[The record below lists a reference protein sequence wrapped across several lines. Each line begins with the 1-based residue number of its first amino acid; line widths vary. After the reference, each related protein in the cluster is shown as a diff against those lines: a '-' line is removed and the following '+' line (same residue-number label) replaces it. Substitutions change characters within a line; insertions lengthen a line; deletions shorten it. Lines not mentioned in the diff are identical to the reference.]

1 MKGIEPVLL
10 ARLLCAMVIV
20 GCISASGVVCIE
32 LILTRAVFT
41 SHQHLSSISLVGISH
56 PHLSS
61 VPSADARAS
70 PPSQSARMRAQN
82 GPPERGFFQRK
93 VRSSNRGPKSA
104 HPTPDITLSKAVPQ
118 PVHIR
123 GIPWRPTF
131 WVPGRGFWTKLPE
144 ATRAAL
150 RALLPAP
157 SGRKLPWQPP
167 RTFPDHAPKPRPAHH
182 NRTLLLNCVIPERAE
197 TLLCGVDAPFL

>member
-1 MKGIEPVLL
+1 MP
-10 ARLLCAMVIV
+10 APAHPP
-20 GCISASGVVCIE
+20 
-32 LILTRAVFT
+32 RAPAC
-41 SHQHLSSISLVGISH
+41 GPKMAH
-56 PHLSS
+56 PK
-61 VPSADARAS
+61 
-70 PPSQSARMRAQN
+70 
-82 GPPERGFFQRK
+82 EGFESEK

-182 NRTLLLNCVIPERAE
+182 HRTLLVKCVIPERAE
-197 TLLCGVDAPFL
+197 TFLCGVDAPFLCRRSLQDVRHAKMLSG

>member
-1 MKGIEPVLL
+1 MCSKLLQVKGIEPVLL

-70 PPSQSARMRAQN
+70 PPSQSARVRAQN
-82 GPPERGFFQRK
+82 GPPERGFFQRRSAVLKSRPKKRPSHPGHNAFQGSPTARPYSGHPLEAHILGPWQGVLDETSRGNPCRSQGAPSSALWPEAPVATPAHLPRPCTEAQARPPPPNSLGK
-93 VRSSNRGPKSA
+93 VR
-104 HPTPDITLSKAVPQ
+104 HP
-118 PVHIR
+118 
-123 GIPWRPTF
+123 
-131 WVPGRGFWTKLPE
+131 
-144 ATRAAL
+144 
-150 RALLPAP
+150 
-157 SGRKLPWQPP
+157 
-167 RTFPDHAPKPRPAHH
+167 
-182 NRTLLLNCVIPERAE
+182 
-197 TLLCGVDAPFL
+197 

>member
-82 GPPERGFFQRK
+82 TPPERGFFQQK
-93 VRSSNRGPKSA
+93 VRSSNRGAKSGPDGLLCQPA
-104 HPTPDITLSKAVPQ
+104 RHEGRTSGPGFTPTRSPSKSLRHSSQRHRRPRRLRHPCSRRRSA
-118 PVHIR
+118 
-123 GIPWRPTF
+123 
-131 WVPGRGFWTKLPE
+131 WTHFKNPLE
-144 ATRAAL
+144 N
-150 RALLPAP
+150 
-157 SGRKLPWQPP
+157 G
-167 RTFPDHAPKPRPAHH
+167 RPAAGAG
-182 NRTLLLNCVIPERAE
+182 P
-197 TLLCGVDAPFL
+197 GQFW